1 MKKLFSLLIV
11 ALLSMTAWGKV
22 VTIDFTELYTATTTL
37 TTVTQDEVTLTFDKA
52 TGSNAPV
59 YNNNGKEVRMYK
71 GTTMKVDA
79 DANYT
84 ITKVEFTFTQSMWQ
98 QSPSSADVGTILSS
112 GNWTGNA
119 ASILFTNNYEQNT
132 QIRFSKMEVTI
143 VGGEVPQP
151 DKVAAPV
158 FNPAGG
164 EFSEASF
171 AVTVDCATQGAT
183 IQVYPVVNGEFDYQ
197 NMDQFFPGN
206 NGYATGTLYVTETTQ
221 YAACA
226 FKNGM
231 DNSDTT
237 YVTFTKVEPTC
248 DAPTF
253 NPASGQTFNNELE
266 VTITG
271 PEGSTIYYVV
281 NDSPEY
287 EELSPVTVTLTETST
302 ITAYAELN
310 GVESDIVE
318 ATYTKNE
325 VTPPEPWE
333 GTVVYRA
340 TQDKGDYDGD
350 YASSEAKQY
359 TVSKEEVPGVSFTVS
374 SGLPADN
381 GYRIYKSNTITFN
394 SQVGDITKIEF
405 YCTANGTAKYGP
417 GNLHDTNNVGS
428 YTYVNKVGT
437 WTGSASQILFTAV
450 ENQVR
455 CDSIIVTVGGEPV
468 VIVPAPVIN
477 PNGAVFTDTQEVTLT
492 ATEGTIYYSYDEV
505 TWTEYTEPLLLTAT
519 TTVHAKAVKDGI
531 ESQVAHATFTK
542 RTAISNLGEVNYA
555 ESVNYIYN
563 GNAVVTYKNGKN
575 LWIRDAQGNGLIYGD
590 SIANGNFE
598 NGDVLAAG
606 WVAKSTVYQGLPE
619 LQYPTGVVATG
630 EKAAADPYNYTEAD
644 VVAANVNAYAYVEN
658 LTLTKLESDTT
669 HRTWVTTDGL
679 KVYNKFFIADSV
691 LNIEDGKTYN
701 VLGIVGLYKNASM
714 AEAEPELFIIE
725 ATEVVASEWELGD
738 VNHDHTIDVGDV
750 TALIAYILGNDPGEF
765 YLSEANVDGDAE
777 DSIDVGDVTAL
788 IAIILNN

>member
-59 YNNNGKEVRMYK
+59 YNGNGKEVRMYK
-71 GTTMKVDA
+71 NTTMKVDA

-132 QIRFSKMEVTI
+132 QIRFSQMEVTI
-143 VGGEVPQP
+143 VGGDDPQP

-164 EFSEASF
+164 EFSVASL
-171 AVTVDCATQGAT
+171 AVTVDCATQGAS

-197 NMDQFFPGN
+197 NMDQFFLGN
-206 NGYATGTLYVTETTQ
+206 NGYATGTVYVTETTQ

-271 PEGSTIYYVV
+271 PVGSTIYYV
-281 NDSPEY
+281 
-287 EELSPVTVTLTETST
+287 
-302 ITAYAELN
+302 AELN

-333 GTVVYRA
+333 GTESYVASR
-340 TQDKGDYDGD
+340 DKGDFGGSAGAFNVYKEDRPGINLAFSNGTI
-350 YASSEAKQY
+350 ASYNNVMA
-359 TVSKEEVPGVSFTVS
+359 
-374 SGLPADN
+374 
-381 GYRIYKSNTITFN
+381 YRIYKSSTLTFD
-394 SQVGDITKIEF
+394 SEVGDITKIEF
-405 YCTANGTAKYGP
+405 YCTANGTAQYGP

-437 WTGSASQILFTAV
+437 WTGSAAHIVFTAV

-455 CDSIIVTVGGEPV
+455 CDSIVVTVGGEPV
-468 VIVPAPVIN
+468 VIVPAPVFN
-477 PNGAVFTDTQEVTLT
+477 PDGAVFTDTQEVTLT

-505 TWTEYTEPLLLTAT
+505 TWTEYIEPLQLTAT
-519 TTVHAKAVKDGI
+519 TTVYAKAIKDGV
-531 ESQVAHATFTK
+531 ESQVAQATFTK

-555 ESVNYIYN
+555 GSVNYIYN

-714 AEAEPELFIIE
+714 TEAEPELFIIE